1 MKVLHIETGMH
12 LYGGALQVVYLLR
25 GLHAAGVTS
34 LLACPAGSAVGDAAR
49 PVAEVHPM
57 AMRGDLDPRF
67 GWQMARLMR
76 RIRPDLVHV
85 HSRRGADLWG
95 PLAARLTGARAIIT
109 RRVDNP
115 EPGWLARFKYG
126 VFERV
131 VTISEGIRQV
141 LLAEGVPA
149 DKVVCVH
156 SAVDVGAYRQGC
168 DRAWFR
174 REFALA
180 EDETVV
186 AVIAQLIPRKGH
198 QVLIDALPEV
208 LAAAPRTRVLFF
220 GQGPL
225 REALEAHC
233 VARGVTQHVVF
244 AGFRADL
251 ERILPCLDLVV
262 HPAFMEGLGV
272 SLLQAAACGVA
283 IVAARAGGI
292 PEVVRDGE
300 SGLLVEPGE
309 PRPLA
314 AAVLALLREPERR
327 QALGRGGRALVER
340 SFSLDSMVAGNL
352 AVYRMLL
359 GEERGRCRAASA

>member
-1 MKVLHIETGMH
+1 M
-12 LYGGALQVVYLLR
+12 
-25 GLHAAGVTS
+25 
-34 LLACPAGSAVGDAAR
+34 
-49 PVAEVHPM
+49 
-57 AMRGDLDPRF
+57 
-67 GWQMARLMR
+67 
-76 RIRPDLVHV
+76 HV

-95 PLAARLTGARAIIT
+95 PLAARLAGARAIIT

-115 EPGWLARFKYG
+115 EPVWLAHFRYG
-126 VFERV
+126 AFERV

-149 DKVVCVH
+149 GKVVCVH
-156 SAVDVGAYRQGC
+156 SAVDTAAYRPGC

-180 EDETVV
+180 EDETAV

-208 LAAAPRTRVLFF
+208 LAAVPRTRILLF

-225 REALEAHC
+225 REALEAQC
-233 VARGVTQHVVF
+233 QERGVAERVVF

-292 PEVVRDGE
+292 PEVVRHGE
-300 SGLLVEPGE
+300 NGLLVEPGDAE
-309 PRPLA
+309 ALT
-314 AAVLALLREPERR
+314 AAVVNLLRDEVRR
-327 QALGRGGRALVER
+327 HVLGQGGRALVER
-340 SFSLDSMVAGNL
+340 SFSIERMVLGNL
-352 AVYRMLL
+352 AIYHEML
-359 GEERGRCRAASA
+359 GDARPVMRVESRG

>member
-25 GLHAAGVTS
+25 GLHDAGVTN
-34 LLACPAGSAVGDAAR
+34 LLACPAGSAVGGAAE

-57 AMRGDLDPRF
+57 AMWGDLDPRF
-67 GWQMARLMR
+67 GWHMVQLVR
-76 RIRPDLVHV
+76 RSRPDLVHV

-95 PLAARLTGARAIIT
+95 PLAARLAGARAIIT

-115 EPGWLARFKYG
+115 EPAWLARFKYG
-126 VFERV
+126 AFERV

-156 SAVDVGAYRQGC
+156 SAVDVGAYGHEC
-168 DRAWFR
+168 DGPWFR
-174 REFALA
+174 REFALD
-180 EDETVV
+180 EDETAV

-208 LAAAPRTRVLFF
+208 LASAPRTRVLFF

-233 VARGVTQHVVF
+233 AARGVTQRVVF
-244 AGFRADL
+244 AGFRDDL

-300 SGLLVEPGE
+300 TGLLVEPGE
-309 PRPLA
+309 SRALA
-314 AAVLALLREPERR
+314 TAILALLREPDRR
-327 QALGRGGRALVER
+327 YALGRGGRALIEG
-340 SFSLDSMVAGNL
+340 SFSVNSMVAGNL
-352 AVYRMLL
+352 AIYRTLL
-359 GEERGRCRAASA
+359 GEASGTCNAISP

>member
-1 MKVLHIETGMH
+1 MKVLHIEAGMH

-25 GLHAAGVTS
+25 GLKDAGVTN
-34 LLACPAGSAVGDAAR
+34 LLVCPEGSAVGAATEA
-49 PVAEVHPM
+49 VAEVHPM
-57 AMRGDLDPRF
+57 GIWGDLDPRF
-67 GWQMARLMR
+67 GWRMARLMR
-76 RIRPDLVHV
+76 RTRPDLVHV

-95 PLAARLTGARAIIT
+95 PLVARLAGARAIIT

-115 EPGWLARFKYG
+115 EPAWLARIRYG
-126 VFERV
+126 AFERV

-156 SAVDVGAYRQGC
+156 SAVDVTAYRQGC

-180 EDETVV
+180 EGETAV

-208 LAAAPRTRVLFF
+208 LAAAPHTRVLFF

-233 VARGVTQHVVF
+233 AARDVAQHVVF
-244 AGFRADL
+244 AGFRTDL
-251 ERILPCLDLVV
+251 ERVLPCLDLVV

-272 SLLQAAACGVA
+272 SLLQAASCGVA

-292 PEVVRDGE
+292 PEVVRHGE
-300 SGLLVEPGE
+300 SGLLVEPGDAGA
-309 PRPLA
+309 LA
-314 AAVLALLREPERR
+314 GAILALLQDPERR

-340 SFSLDSMVAGNL
+340 CFSLESMVAGNL
-352 AVYRMLL
+352 AVYRVLL
-359 GEERGRCRAASA
+359 GKDRADGPVVSP

>member
-1 MKVLHIETGMH
+1 MKVLHIEAGMH

-25 GLHAAGVTS
+25 GLHGVGVTN
-34 LLACPAGSAVGDAAR
+34 LLACPQGSAIGAAAA
-49 PVAEVHPM
+49 PVAEVHPLV
-57 AMRGDLDPRF
+57 MRGDLDPRF
-67 GWQMARLMR
+67 GWQMVRLIR
-76 RIRPDLVHV
+76 RTRPDLVHV

-95 PLAARLTGARAIIT
+95 PLAARLAGARAIIT

-115 EPGWLARFKYG
+115 EPVWLARFRYG
-126 VFERV
+126 AFERV

-141 LLAEGVPA
+141 LLAEGVPRN
-149 DKVVCVH
+149 KVVCVH
-156 SAVDVGAYRQGC
+156 SAVDVAAYRPGG

-180 EDETVV
+180 EDETAV

-208 LAAAPRTRVLFF
+208 LAAVSRTRVLFF

-225 REALEAHC
+225 REALEAQC
-233 VARGVTQHVVF
+233 AERGVAQHVVF

-251 ERILPCLDLVV
+251 ERILPCLDLIV

-292 PEVVRDGE
+292 PEVVRHGE
-300 SGLLVEPGE
+300 SGLLVEPGDGGA
-309 PRPLA
+309 LA
-314 AAVLALLREPERR
+314 GAILALLQDPERR

-340 SFSLDSMVAGNL
+340 CFSLESMVAGNL
-352 AVYRMLL
+352 QVYRNLL
-359 GEERGRCRAASA
+359 NQGCGGVCEESR